1 MNEVGGKKGLR
12 QDEKEGKDQTEGGR
26 ERGERG
32 QRGGQEDI
40 FGGKKTTGL
49 LEICVAK

>member
-1 MNEVGGKKGLR
+1 MKKKAKIR
-12 QDEKEGKDQTEGGR
+12 QRER
-26 ERGERG
+26 ERGQRG

-49 LEICVAK
+49 LEIRVAK